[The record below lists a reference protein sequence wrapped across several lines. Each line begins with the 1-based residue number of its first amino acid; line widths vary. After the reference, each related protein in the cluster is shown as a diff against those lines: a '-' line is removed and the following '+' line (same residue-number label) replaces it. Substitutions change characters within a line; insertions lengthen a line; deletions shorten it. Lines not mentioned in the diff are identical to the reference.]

1 MTMNITTLQL
11 RYRDWPINQT
21 LDALEASF
29 RRPAQ
34 PRHADTHKLIRFQL
48 RWSPGPASD
57 EERDASFKRS
67 NCQQALTGNIL
78 VQAQGP
84 SKYFIKFHEIH
95 FFDSLKL
102 YFAWNTKWHC
112 DCVESKFCGILL
124 IFKEFNSVLTRQFVR
139 REKKTRKKSC
149 EQSRQSVLSPSVW
162 WAKVNRKEGRRLVT
176 CPVPGRGLLA

>member
-1 MTMNITTLQL
+1 MSDDCTAEMQQSPAQQTGLPGENWNRLRIFYHQITCTFPETVWSVWSSTAAARLMDITILQL
-11 RYRDWPINQT
+11 TSRYRDWPINQT

-48 RWSPGPASD
+48 RWSPGPASV

-78 VQAQGP
+78 IQAQGP

-95 FFDSLKL
+95 F
-102 YFAWNTKWHC
+102 
-112 DCVESKFCGILL
+112 L
-124 IFKEFNSVLTRQFVR
+124 IH
-139 REKKTRKKSC
+139 
-149 EQSRQSVLSPSVW
+149 
-162 WAKVNRKEGRRLVT
+162 
-176 CPVPGRGLLA
+176 